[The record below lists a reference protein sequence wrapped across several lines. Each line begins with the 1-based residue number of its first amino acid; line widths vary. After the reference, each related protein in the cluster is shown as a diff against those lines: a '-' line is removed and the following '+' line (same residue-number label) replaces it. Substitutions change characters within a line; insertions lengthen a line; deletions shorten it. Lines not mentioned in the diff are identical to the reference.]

1 MSLTIIKSIWKGVE
15 LMTQINPIFKFEDA
29 ERVQCKASIMIEG
42 LPGKGKSGL
51 ALIAGY
57 ILSGK
62 DWKKVFDIDTENKS
76 ANLFVGVDSSLGE
89 PYGKFKVGQLT
100 ADIGYRP
107 SNYLAFREA
116 AVASGAATVIKD
128 SISHAW
134 MYKGGVLDIV
144 NEAKQRSKNPKDT
157 YAAWGDEEVIKEK
170 NELLQLIRDP
180 RVHVITT
187 VRVKEKMEYV
197 PDDKGGMKLQSLGE
211 QQIQQADLKYE
222 PDLVLHMLKPGKN
235 KNGEIQH
242 PVARVVKTRYAIFDE
257 GAEYEF
263 TPDLLLQLKV
273 YLEDGVDPA
282 ELLEKQRQD
291 YIEGVKA
298 LLDSKPGLVP
308 IWQVMKKDAGYEELK
323 LVDMPLAAIKP
334 LYVQLIN

>member
-1 MSLTIIKSIWKGVE
+1 MAQNRSPV
-15 LMTQINPIFKFEDA
+15 FKFEDA
-29 ERVQCKASIMIEG
+29 ERIACKASIMIEG

-51 ALIAGY
+51 ALALGY
-57 ILSGK
+57 VLAGK
-62 DWKKVFDIDTENKS
+62 DWKKVFAIDTENKS
-76 ANLFVGVDSSLGE
+76 ANLFVGVDCSIGE

-100 ADIGYRP
+100 ADIGYKP

-116 AVASGAATVIKD
+116 AIASGAVAVIKD

-157 YAAWGDEEVIKEK
+157 YAAWGDEEVVKEK

-187 VRVKEKMEYV
+187 VRVKEKMEYIA
-197 PDDKGGMKLQSLGE
+197 DEKTGGMKLQSLGE

-235 KNGEIQH
+235 KNGGVQH
-242 PVARVVKTRYAIFDE
+242 PVVRVVKTRYAIFDE

-263 TPDLLLQLKV
+263 TPELMLQLKA

-291 YIEGVKA
+291 YVQAVKG
-298 LLDSKPGLVP
+298 LLDTKPGLVP
-308 IWQVMKKDAGYEELK
+308 IWQVMKKDAGYETTK
-323 LVDMPLAAIKP
+323 LTDMPLEVIKP
-334 LYVQLIN
+334 LYIQLIS